1 MKNTAIPLIGVSCL
15 LLAGCAGSFGK
26 VQTAINRAPD
36 WYDQR
41 RVEIRG
47 EGYPQIIDVPE
58 IEQGSEPGQTLEA
71 SRARSDVLRAEFET
85 SARAVP
91 PANVAAE
98 IASLRETV
106 QRGFAGFQ
114 AEADFLTE
122 EEIEAIRSAFDVP
135 RVTKGLKAA
144 SR

>member
-15 LLAGCAGSFGK
+15 LLAGCTGSVGK
-26 VQTAINRAPD
+26 VRTAINQAPD

-47 EGYPQIIDVPE
+47 EGYPHIIDVPE
-58 IEQGSEPGQTLEA
+58 IEKGEEPGQTLEA
-71 SRARSDVLRAEFET
+71 SKARSDVLRADFEAN
-85 SARAVP
+85 ARAVP
-91 PANVAAE
+91 PADVAAE
-98 IASLRETV
+98 IASLRETI